1 LIEGETMAHIALEEG
16 LPGITAGFAFR
27 PETAKPMRELA
38 EILLR
43 GPNSLTS
50 AEREAIAA
58 VVSNGNECRFCQL
71 SHSAA
76 AAEHRGGGQADYAWI
91 EAVKANPD
99 AAEVSPKLR
108 ALIAIAKKVREGGKN
123 VTAADIHAAR
133 EQGATDVEIHD
144 TVLIAAAFS
153 MYNRYVDGLGT
164 FQPEEMAAYKPMGKR
179 MAQEGYVRRAEEPVG
194 ASSR

>member
-1 LIEGETMAHIALEEG
+1 MAHIALEEG
-16 LPGITAGFAFR
+16 VPGIVSAFGFR

-43 GPNSLTS
+43 GPSTLTS

-76 AAEHRGGGQADYAWI
+76 AAEHRGGRDADYKWI
-91 EAVKANPD
+91 EEVKANPD
-99 AAEVSPKLR
+99 AADVSPKLR
-108 ALIAIAKKVREGGKN
+108 ALLQIALKVREGGKK
-123 VTAADIHAAR
+123 VTRDNIAAAR
-133 EQGATDVEIHD
+133 AQGATDLEIHD

-153 MYNRYVDGLGT
+153 MYNRYVDGLAT
-164 FQPEEMAAYKPMGKR
+164 WQPEDMAAYRPMGKM
-179 MAQEGYVRRAEEPVG
+179 MAHEGYVRREPVAG
-194 ASSR
+194 SQ

>member
-1 LIEGETMAHIALEEG
+1 MAHIALQQG
-16 LPGITAGFAFR
+16 VPGIVSAFQFR

-43 GPNSLTS
+43 GPNTLSS

-76 AAEHRGGGQADYAWI
+76 AAEHRGGQEADYQWI
-91 EAVKANPD
+91 EEVKANPETAD
-99 AAEVSPKLR
+99 VSPKLK
-108 ALIAIAKKVREGGKN
+108 ALLQIALKVREGGKK
-123 VTAADIHAAR
+123 VTAQDVAAAR
-133 EQGATDVEIHD
+133 EQGATDLEIHD

-153 MYNRYVDGLGT
+153 MYNRYVDGLAT
-164 FQPEEMAAYKPMGKR
+164 FQPEDAAAYRPMGRR
-179 MAQEGYVRRAEEPVG
+179 MAQEGYNRPVGEPVG
-194 ASSR
+194 AR

>member
-1 LIEGETMAHIALEEG
+1 MAHIALEQG
-16 LPGITAGFAFR
+16 VPGIVAAFQFR

-43 GPNSLTS
+43 GPNTLTS

-76 AAEHRGGGQADYAWI
+76 AAEHRGGREADYKWI
-91 EAVKANPD
+91 EEVKANPESAD
-99 AAEVSPKLR
+99 VSPKLK
-108 ALIAIAKKVREGGKN
+108 ALLRIALKVREGGKR
-123 VTAADIHAAR
+123 VSAEDVAAAR
-133 EQGATDVEIHD
+133 AQGSTDLEIHD

-153 MYNRYVDGLGT
+153 MYNRYVDGLAT
-164 FQPEEMAAYKPMGKR
+164 FQPEDPGAYRPMGKR
-179 MAQEGYVRRAEEPVG
+179 MAEEGYNRPVGEPVG
-194 ASSR
+194 AGRS

>member
-1 LIEGETMAHIALEEG
+1 MAHIALEEG
-16 LPGITAGFAFR
+16 VPGIVAAFGFR

-58 VVSNGNECRFCQL
+58 VVSNGNECRFCQM

-76 AAEHRGGGQADYAWI
+76 AAEHRGGREADYAWI
-91 EAVKANPD
+91 EAVKAGS
-99 AAEVSPKLR
+99 ASAEISPKLR
-108 ALIAIAKKVREGGKN
+108 ALIGIAKKVRESGKK
-123 VTAADIHAAR
+123 VTTADVAAAR
-133 EQGATDVEIHD
+133 AQGATDMEIHD

-153 MYNRYVDGLGT
+153 MYNRYVDGLAT
-164 FQPEEMAAYKPMGKR
+164 FQPEEMAAYKPMGKM
-179 MAQEGYVRRAEEPVG
+179 MAHDGYVRRETVG
-194 ASSR
+194 AGGSR

>member
-1 LIEGETMAHIALEEG
+1 MAHIALEQG
-16 LPGITAGFAFR
+16 VPGIVAAFQFR

-43 GPNSLTS
+43 GPNTLTS

-76 AAEHRGGGQADYAWI
+76 AAEHRGGREADYQWI
-91 EAVKANPD
+91 EEVKANPESAD
-99 AAEVSPKLR
+99 VSPKLK
-108 ALIAIAKKVREGGKN
+108 ALLRIALKVREDGKK
-123 VTAADIHAAR
+123 VTTQDVAAAR
-133 EQGATDVEIHD
+133 EQGATDREIHD

-164 FQPEEMAAYKPMGKR
+164 FQPESMEVYKPMGRR
-179 MAQEGYVRRAEEPVG
+179 MAREGYNRPVDERRPA
-194 ASSR
+194 ASGR